1 MNLLGIFE
9 YLSGDD
15 AVSWWVS
22 PTTADTGIRA
32 FEPDLMKLFATML
45 EGMQSMILDDTTP
58 GASNT
63 SLRTSE
69 VSLEVEGASDEEVL
83 VTLLEEALYEAE
95 VHERW
100 WVRATLDP
108 IWFTHRKGIC
118 RAVVW
123 WIPVSDIV
131 PIIHIKAITRHG
143 LIVDILEEDEVH
155 ADPAGVG
162 PEFVGPGYHAHVIFD
177 V

>member
-9 YLSGDD
+9 SRSGDD
-15 AVSWWVS
+15 AVSWWIS

-32 FEPDLMKLFATML
+32 FEPDLMTLFATML

-58 GASNT
+58 GTSNT

-69 VSLEVEGASDEEVL
+69 VSLEVKGISDEEVL

-100 WVRATLDP
+100 WVRVTLDP
-108 IWFTHRKGIC
+108 RWLTHRQGRC
-118 RAVVW
+118 RVVVW
-123 WIPVSDIV
+123 WIPVLDV
-131 PIIHIKAITRHG
+131 DPVLHIKAITRHG
-143 LIVDILEEDEVH
+143 LIVDALKEGEIHV
-155 ADPAGVG
+155 DPAGVG

>member
-1 MNLLGIFE
+1 MNLLGIFVSR
-9 YLSGDD
+9 SGDD
-15 AVSWWVS
+15 AVSWWIS

-32 FEPDLMKLFATML
+32 FEPDLMTLFATML

-58 GASNT
+58 RTSNT

-69 VSLEVEGASDEEVL
+69 VSLDVKGISDEEML

-108 IWFTHRKGIC
+108 RWFTHRQGKC
-118 RAVVW
+118 RVVVW
-123 WIPVSDIV
+123 WIPVLDV
-131 PIIHIKAITRHG
+131 DPVLHIKAITRHG
-143 LIVDILEEDEVH
+143 LIVDALKEGEIHV
-155 ADPAGVG
+155 DPAGVG

>member
-1 MNLLGIFE
+1 MNLLGIFVSR
-9 YLSGDD
+9 SGDD
-15 AVSWWVS
+15 AVSWWIS

-32 FEPDLMKLFATML
+32 FEPDLMTLFATML

-58 GASNT
+58 RTSNT

-69 VSLEVEGASDEEVL
+69 VSLEVKGISDEEVL

-108 IWFTHRKGIC
+108 RWFTHRQGRC
-118 RAVVW
+118 RVVVW
-123 WIPVSDIV
+123 WIPVLDV
-131 PIIHIKAITRHG
+131 DPVLHIKAITRHG
-143 LIVDILEEDEVH
+143 LIVDALKEGEIHV
-155 ADPAGVG
+155 DPAGVG